1 MGRSRHVLRVLVHTD
16 HTEPTWTAVMRIWRH
31 LEISWCQASS
41 ARAVAKAGFGCW
53 TWIFAADIA
62 AITKQYMAEQG
73 NMCAIATFMT
83 WDLYRELET
92 IETNNDDLPS
102 QYDSATVPVRCGWPM
117 AHSPLLQTHLRRR
130 NLPRRNGVE
139 EVEPTE
145 PTEPAVPSQRSALR
159 KAFMNSQVAQVAK
172 AGQRNI
178 FELTTKS
185 N

>member
-1 MGRSRHVLRVLVHTD
+1 
-16 HTEPTWTAVMRIWRH
+16 
-31 LEISWCQASS
+31 
-41 ARAVAKAGFGCW
+41 
-53 TWIFAADIA
+53 
-62 AITKQYMAEQG
+62 
-73 NMCAIATFMT
+73 
-83 WDLYRELET
+83 
-92 IETNNDDLPS
+92 
-102 QYDSATVPVRCGWPM
+102 M

-139 EVEPTE
+139 EVE

-178 FELTTKS
+178 FELTKKS